1 MAKTTKSVSP
11 SIATVTDEAVS
22 AASNVITSEVFE
34 TEGMVGKTVLVQP
47 EVTTQ
52 LTLVTASAL
61 LGVTIQYSMDG
72 VNFVD
77 SPKNAITPAIATTTA
92 TTLTTGAKKPYVVD
106 MTDLLMPYVRAVWK
120 AYAADAETSKNI
132 TAGAIK
138 TTFCFGR

>member
-22 AASNVITSEVFE
+22 AADNVITSEAFE

-47 EVTTQ
+47 EVTTE
-52 LTLVTASAL
+52 LTLQSTSAL

-77 SPKNAITPAIATTTA
+77 SPKTAITPAIATTATA
-92 TTLTTGAKKPYVVD
+92 LTTGAKKPYVVD
-106 MTDLLMPYVRAVWK
+106 MTDLLMPYVRAVWT
-120 AYAADAETSKNI
+120 AYQSDGATTRNI

>member
-11 SIATVTDEAVS
+11 SIATVTDEAVA

-34 TEGMVGKTVLVQP
+34 TEGMVGKIVLVQP

-52 LTLVTASAL
+52 LTLQSTSAL

-77 SPKNAITPAIATTTA
+77 SPKTAITPAIETSEAS
-92 TTLTTGAKKPYVVD
+92 LTTGVKAPYVVD

-120 AYAADAETSKNI
+120 AYQSNGTTSRNI

>member
-11 SIATVTDEAVS
+11 SIATVTDEAVT
-22 AASNVITSEVFE
+22 AANNVITSEAFE

-52 LTLVTASAL
+52 LTLQDTSAL

-77 SPKNAITPAIATTTA
+77 SPKTAITPAIATTATA
-92 TTLTTGAKKPYVVD
+92 LTTGVKAPYVVD

-120 AYAADAETSKNI
+120 AYQSNGSTSRNI

>member
-11 SIATVTDEAVS
+11 SIATVTDEAV
-22 AASNVITSEVFE
+22 AADNNVITSEVFE

-47 EVTTQ
+47 EVTTELELQ
-52 LTLVTASAL
+52 GTSAL

-77 SPKNAITPAIATTTA
+77 SPKTAITPAIATTSGTS
-92 TTLTTGAKKPYVVD
+92 LTTGVKAPYVVD

-120 AYAADAETSKNI
+120 AYADATTSKNI

>member
-11 SIATVTDEAVS
+11 SIATVTDEAVA
-22 AASNVITSEVFE
+22 AASNVITSEAFE

-52 LTLVTASAL
+52 LTLQATSAL

-77 SPKNAITPAIATTTA
+77 SPKTAITPAIATTSA
-92 TTLTTGAKKPYVVD
+92 ALTTGAKTPYVVD

-120 AYAADAETSKNI
+120 AYQSDGSTSRNI

>member
-22 AASNVITSEVFE
+22 AKNNVITSEVFE

-47 EVTTQ
+47 EVTKA
-52 LTLVTASAL
+52 LTLQGTSAL

-77 SPKNAITPAIATTTA
+77 SPKDPITPAIATSGTS
-92 TTLTTGAKKPYVVD
+92 LTTGVKAPYVVD

-120 AYAADAETSKNI
+120 AYASGGSTSRNI

>member
-11 SIATVTDEAVS
+11 SIATVTDEAVV
-22 AASNVITSEVFE
+22 AASNVITSEAFE

-47 EVTTQ
+47 EVTTK
-52 LTLVTASAL
+52 LTLQATSAF

-77 SPKNAITPAIATTTA
+77 SPKTAITPAIATTA

-120 AYAADAETSKNI
+120 AYQSDGTTTRNI

>member
-11 SIATVTDEAVS
+11 SIATVTDEAVA
-22 AASNVITSEVFE
+22 AASNVITSEAFE
-34 TEGMVGKTVLVQP
+34 TEGMVGKIVLVQP

-52 LTLVTASAL
+52 LTLQSNSAL

-77 SPKNAITPAIATTTA
+77 SPKTAITPAIETSGTS
-92 TTLTTGAKKPYVVD
+92 LTTGVKAPYVVD

>member
-11 SIATVTDEAVS
+11 SIATVTDEAVT
-22 AASNVITSEVFE
+22 AASNVITSEAFE

-52 LTLVTASAL
+52 LTLEATSKL

-77 SPKNAITPAIATTTA
+77 SPKTAITPAIATEA
-92 TTLTTGAKKPYVVD
+92 AALTTGAKTPYVVD

-120 AYAADAETSKNI
+120 AYQDNGTTSRKI

>member
-11 SIATVTDEAVS
+11 SIATVTGEAVI
-22 AASNVITSEVFE
+22 AANNVITSEAFE

-52 LTLVTASAL
+52 LTLQATSAL

-77 SPKNAITPAIATTTA
+77 SPKTAITPAIATDA
-92 TTLTTGAKKPYVVD
+92 AALTTGAKKPYVVD

-120 AYAADAETSKNI
+120 AYQSGGSTSRNI

>member
-11 SIATVTDEAVS
+11 SIATVTDEAVT
-22 AASNVITSEVFE
+22 AANNVITSEAFE

-47 EVTTQ
+47 EVTTE
-52 LTLVTASAL
+52 LTLQATSAL

-77 SPKNAITPAIATTTA
+77 SPKTAITPAIATTATA
-92 TTLTTGAKKPYVVD
+92 LTTGAKKPYVVD

-120 AYAADAETSKNI
+120 AYQSDGTTSRNI

>member
-11 SIATVTDEAVS
+11 SIATVTDEAVV

-34 TEGMVGKTVLVQP
+34 TEGMVGKIVLVQP

-52 LTLVTASAL
+52 LTLQSTSAL

-77 SPKNAITPAIATTTA
+77 SPKTAITPAIATSGTS
-92 TTLTTGAKKPYVVD
+92 LTTGVKAPYVVD

-120 AYAADAETSKNI
+120 AYQSGGATSRNI

>member
-11 SIATVTDEAVS
+11 SIATVTDEAVT

-52 LTLVTASAL
+52 LELEATSAL

-77 SPKNAITPAIATTTA
+77 SPKTAITPAIATTSKA
-92 TTLTTGAKKPYVVD
+92 LTTGAKTPYVVD

-120 AYAADAETSKNI
+120 AYETGGSTIKNI

>member
-11 SIATVTDEAVS
+11 SIATVTDEAVV
-22 AASNVITSEVFE
+22 AASNVITSEAFE

-52 LTLVTASAL
+52 LTLQATSAL

-77 SPKNAITPAIATTTA
+77 SPKTAI
-92 TTLTTGAKKPYVVD
+92 TGAKKPYVVD

-120 AYAADAETSKNI
+120 AYQSDGTTSRNI

>member
-11 SIATVTDEAVS
+11 SIATVTDEAVA
-22 AASNVITSEVFE
+22 AASNVITSEAFE

-47 EVTTQ
+47 EVTTE

-77 SPKNAITPAIATTTA
+77 SPKTAITPAIATTATA
-92 TTLTTGAKKPYVVD
+92 LTIGAKKPYVVD

-120 AYAADAETSKNI
+120 AYQSDGTTSRNI

>member
-11 SIATVTDEAVS
+11 SIATVTDEAVV

-34 TEGMVGKTVLVQP
+34 TEGMVGKIVLVQP

-52 LTLVTASAL
+52 LTLQSNSAL

-77 SPKNAITPAIATTTA
+77 SPKTAITPAIETTSGTS
-92 TTLTTGAKKPYVVD
+92 LTTGVKAPYVVD

>member
-34 TEGMVGKTVLVQP
+34 TEGMVGKIVLVQP
-47 EVTTQ
+47 EVTTK
-52 LTLVTASAL
+52 LTLQATSAL

-77 SPKNAITPAIATTTA
+77 SPKTAITPAIATTA

-120 AYAADAETSKNI
+120 AYHSDRKTSRNI

>member
-22 AASNVITSEVFE
+22 AASNVITSEAFE

-52 LTLVTASAL
+52 LTLQDTSAL

-77 SPKNAITPAIATTTA
+77 SPKTAITPAIATAA
-92 TTLTTGAKKPYVVD
+92 TSLTTGVKAPYVVD

-120 AYAADAETSKNI
+120 AYQSDGTTSRNI

>member
-11 SIATVTDEAVS
+11 SIATVTDEAVT

-52 LTLVTASAL
+52 LTLVSSSAL

-77 SPKNAITPAIATTTA
+77 SPKTAITPAIATTSTG
-92 TTLTTGAKKPYVVD
+92 LTTGAKTPYVVD

-120 AYAADAETSKNI
+120 AYQSGGTTSRNI

>member
-11 SIATVTDEAVS
+11 SIATVTDEAVT
-22 AASNVITSEVFE
+22 AANNVITSEAFE

-47 EVTTQ
+47 EVTTN
-52 LTLVTASAL
+52 LTLEATSAL

-77 SPKNAITPAIATTTA
+77 SPKTAITPAIAATTA
-92 TTLTTGAKKPYVVD
+92 TSLATGAKTPYVVD

-120 AYAADAETSKNI
+120 AYQGNGTTSRKI
-132 TAGAIK
+132 KAGVS
-138 TTFCFGR
+138 

>member
-11 SIATVTDEAVS
+11 SIATVTDEAVV

-34 TEGMVGKTVLVQP
+34 TEGMVGKIVLVQP

-52 LTLVTASAL
+52 LTLQTTSAL

-77 SPKNAITPAIATTTA
+77 SPKTAITPAIATSGTS
-92 TTLTTGAKKPYVVD
+92 LTTGVKAPYVVD

-120 AYAADAETSKNI
+120 AYASDGSTSKNI

>member
-11 SIATVTDEAVS
+11 SIATVTDEAVT
-22 AASNVITSEVFE
+22 AANNVITSEVFE

-52 LTLVTASAL
+52 LTLQDTSAL

-77 SPKNAITPAIATTTA
+77 SPKTAITPAIVTA
-92 TTLTTGAKKPYVVD
+92 AEALTTGAKTPYVVD

-120 AYAADAETSKNI
+120 AYQSGGSTSRNI

>member
-11 SIATVTDEAVS
+11 SIATVTDEGV
-22 AASNVITSEVFE
+22 AAKDNVITSEVFE
-34 TEGMVGKTVLVQP
+34 TEGMVGKIVLVQP

-52 LTLVTASAL
+52 LTLQSTSAL

-77 SPKNAITPAIATTTA
+77 SPKTAITPAIATSGTS
-92 TTLTTGAKKPYVVD
+92 LTTGVKAPYVVD

-120 AYAADAETSKNI
+120 AYQADGTTSRKI

>member
-11 SIATVTDEAVS
+11 SIATVTDEAVT
-22 AASNVITSEVFE
+22 AANNVITSEVFE

-52 LTLVTASAL
+52 LTLQATSAL

-77 SPKNAITPAIATTTA
+77 SPKTAITPAIATTATA
-92 TTLTTGAKKPYVVD
+92 LTTGAKEPYVVD

-120 AYAADAETSKNI
+120 AYQSGGSTSRNI

>member
-11 SIATVTDEAVS
+11 SIATVTDEAVA
-22 AASNVITSEVFE
+22 AASNVITSEAFE

-47 EVTTQ
+47 EVTTE

-77 SPKNAITPAIATTTA
+77 SPKTAITPAIATTA
-92 TTLTTGAKKPYVVD
+92 AALTTGVKAPYVVD

-120 AYAADAETSKNI
+120 AYQSDGTTSRNI

>member
-11 SIATVTDEAVS
+11 SIATVTDEAVT

-52 LTLVTASAL
+52 LTLEATSAF

-77 SPKNAITPAIATTTA
+77 SPKTAITPAIATTA
-92 TTLTTGAKKPYVVD
+92 TTLATGAKTPYVVD

-120 AYAADAETSKNI
+120 AYQSDKSTSRKI

>member
-22 AASNVITSEVFE
+22 AADNVITSEAFE

-52 LTLVTASAL
+52 LTLQATSAL

-77 SPKNAITPAIATTTA
+77 SPKTAITPAIATTATA
-92 TTLTTGAKKPYVVD
+92 LTTGAKKPYVVD

-120 AYAADAETSKNI
+120 AYQSDGTTSRNI

>member
-11 SIATVTDEAVS
+11 SIATVTDEAVT
-22 AASNVITSEVFE
+22 AASNVITSEAFE

-47 EVTTQ
+47 EVTTELELQ
-52 LTLVTASAL
+52 GTSAL

-77 SPKNAITPAIATTTA
+77 SPKTAITPAIATTATA
-92 TTLTTGAKKPYVVD
+92 LTIGAKKPYVVD

-120 AYAADAETSKNI
+120 AYQSDGTTSRNI

>member
-22 AASNVITSEVFE
+22 AKNNVITSEVFE
-34 TEGMVGKTVLVQP
+34 TEGMVGKIVLVQP
-47 EVTTQ
+47 EVTTA
-52 LTLVTASAL
+52 LTIEETSAL

-77 SPKNAITPAIATTTA
+77 SPKNAITPAIATPST
-92 TTLTTGAKKPYVVD
+92 TTLTTGAKAPYVVD

-120 AYAADAETSKNI
+120 AYQSNKSTTRNI

>member
-11 SIATVTDEAVS
+11 SIATVTGEAVTVEN
-22 AASNVITSEVFE
+22 NVITSEAFE

-47 EVTTQ
+47 EVTTELALQ
-52 LTLVTASAL
+52 TSSAL

-77 SPKNAITPAIATTTA
+77 SPKAAITPAIATDATA
-92 TTLTTGAKKPYVVD
+92 LTTGAKKPYVVD

-120 AYAADAETSKNI
+120 AYQDNGTTTRNI
-132 TAGAIK
+132 IAGAIK

>member
-11 SIATVTDEAVS
+11 SIATVTDEAVT
-22 AASNVITSEVFE
+22 AVNNVITSEVFE

-47 EVTTQ
+47 EVTTE
-52 LTLVTASAL
+52 LALEATSAL

-77 SPKNAITPAIATTTA
+77 SPKTAITPAIATASNKLVVGVKT
-92 TTLTTGAKKPYVVD
+92 PYAVD

-120 AYAADAETSKNI
+120 AYQDNTTTSRKI

>member
-11 SIATVTDEAVS
+11 SIATVTDEAVT
-22 AASNVITSEVFE
+22 AANNVITSEVFE
-34 TEGMVGKTVLVQP
+34 TEGMIGKTVLVQP
-47 EVTTQ
+47 EVTTK
-52 LTLVTASAL
+52 LTLQATSAL

-77 SPKNAITPAIATTTA
+77 SPKTAITPAIATTATA
-92 TTLTTGAKKPYVVD
+92 LTTGAKKPYVVD

-120 AYAADAETSKNI
+120 AYQSNGTTSRNI

>member
-11 SIATVTDEAVS
+11 SIATVTDEAVV

-34 TEGMVGKTVLVQP
+34 TEGMVGKIVLVQP

-52 LTLVTASAL
+52 LTLQSTSAK

-77 SPKNAITPAIATTTA
+77 SPKTAITPAIATSGTS
-92 TTLTTGAKKPYVVD
+92 LTTGVKAPYVVD

-120 AYAADAETSKNI
+120 AYQADGTTSRNI

>member
-11 SIATVTDEAVS
+11 SIATVTDEAVT

-52 LTLVTASAL
+52 LTLQSESAL

-77 SPKNAITPAIATTTA
+77 SPKTAITPAIATTATA
-92 TTLTTGAKKPYVVD
+92 LTTGVKTPYVVD

-120 AYAADAETSKNI
+120 AYQSNGTTSRNI

>member
-11 SIATVTDEAVS
+11 SIATVTDEAVT
-22 AASNVITSEVFE
+22 AANNVITSEVFE

-52 LTLVTASAL
+52 LTLQATSAL

-77 SPKNAITPAIATTTA
+77 SPKTAITPAIATTATA
-92 TTLTTGAKKPYVVD
+92 LTTGAKTPYVVD

-120 AYAADAETSKNI
+120 AYQSGGSTSRNI

>member
-11 SIATVTDEAVS
+11 SIATVTDEAVT
-22 AASNVITSEVFE
+22 AADNVITSEVFE

-47 EVTTQ
+47 EVTRA
-52 LTLVTASAL
+52 LTLQATSAF

-77 SPKNAITPAIATTTA
+77 SPKTAITAAIATA
-92 TTLTTGAKKPYVVD
+92 SNKLVVGAKTPYVVD
-106 MTDLLMPYVRAVWK
+106 MTDLLMPYVRAVWR
-120 AYAADAETSKNI
+120 AYETGGSTSRKI

>member
-11 SIATVTDEAVS
+11 SIATVTDEAVV
-22 AASNVITSEVFE
+22 AANNVITSEAFE

-47 EVTTQ
+47 EVTTK
-52 LTLVTASAL
+52 LTLQATSQL

-77 SPKNAITPAIATTTA
+77 SPKTAITPAIATTA

-120 AYAADAETSKNI
+120 AYQSDGRTTRKI